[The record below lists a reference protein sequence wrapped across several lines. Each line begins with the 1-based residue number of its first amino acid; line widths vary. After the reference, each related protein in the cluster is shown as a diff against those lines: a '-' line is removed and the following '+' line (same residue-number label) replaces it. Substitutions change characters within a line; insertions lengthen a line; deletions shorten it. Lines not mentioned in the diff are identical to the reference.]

1 MEQWGETADGS
12 EALATIFPR
21 AAAGAERLWSYD
33 VVTNSS
39 DPTVLP
45 RLQAFRCLLLERNV
59 PAAPVTN
66 AVARSAPSGPGSCML
81 Q

>member
-1 MEQWGETADGS
+1 MWGETADGS
-12 EALATIFPR
+12 DQLQTVWPR
-21 AAAGAERLWSYD
+21 AAAAAERWWSYD

-39 DPTVLP
+39 DPTVAP
-45 RLQAFRCLLLERNV
+45 RLQAFRCRLLERDI

-66 AVARSAPSGPGSCML
+66 PTARQAPTGPGSCYT